1 VVRGGEKSS
10 EKATRAAD
18 DAPTL
23 DRLLRSFVL
32 SACCLECAC
41 RSAQEQAG
49 VAQPPV
55 SGFHGARCPARC
67 AMSWLLPAFIV
78 EFEFQV
84 GGVVMGIFLPRLSF
98 AASDAR
104 SSALSNPRVDVHAG

>member
-1 VVRGGEKSS
+1 
-10 EKATRAAD
+10 
-18 DAPTL
+18 
-23 DRLLRSFVL
+23 
-32 SACCLECAC
+32 
-41 RSAQEQAG
+41 
-49 VAQPPV
+49 
-55 SGFHGARCPARC
+55 
-67 AMSWLLPAFIV
+67 MSWLLPAFIV